1 VSNPGDRPARAKA
14 GTTHRPPRR
23 VSVTEPSSTADAQ
36 ADSDASPTAA
46 DESGNRALHAVAAG
60 PNPNVDRGDRE
71 DIERPTRER
80 GDGGSIEST

>member
-14 GTTHRPPRR
+14 GTTHQPPRR
-23 VSVTEPSSTADAQ
+23 VSVTETPSSADAQ

-46 DESGNRALHAVAAG
+46 DDS
-60 PNPNVDRGDRE
+60 GDRD

-80 GDGGSIEST
+80 DDGGSIEST